1 MSVLTYALKL
11 NTSAFTGPMAA
22 ASGALRGFTGAAGA
36 AAGTLAKLAPAA
48 AAISSLAGAAA
59 TLIGVK
65 HAFDFGGELSDLSAR
80 TATGV
85 RDLVIL
91 GRAFRDAGMTADAT
105 GIRLNQMQKALAG
118 VNEDGESTSEG
129 FRQLGLDMEALRK
142 LNPIQQ
148 FEELGAAIR
157 KIEDPAKRA
166 SASMGIFGRGGG
178 EMLTL
183 LMDPEAWRNAE
194 QAMGGMA
201 EILDRNAA
209 KFDRA
214 SDIIGGAWDKMRG
227 YFVGFSA
234 EIVDGVLAPLEAFQ
248 AMDLSG
254 LGTQVGIL
262 VKTLGSGLANL
273 TGMQS
278 AMEGGLTPLIDGMVL
293 KMQLFNQK
301 VAGTMK
307 LLAAA
312 KDQGKLGELIGASL
326 KVGVIES
333 INLLSGGIRSSVA
346 YLGGSLPAIFSAAA
360 DLLTSPGLVS
370 FMQNLFRGVGLTIR
384 SELEYGAAA
393 ILRAFG
399 ETDLSSAL
407 EQASR
412 TSAEWAGLKFEKA
425 GSGLGNADFAGAL
438 DKIGKA
444 LTDAHAAGVE
454 AARAA
459 TAKPLI
465 DPKLARD
472 QWKELAGSLDPKALE
487 DILKNEVEG
496 AAGQV
501 KSLKDSLAK
510 MSTAAK
516 EAAKPANQPGGAFP
530 VAQMGQPE
538 AAGEAE
544 RKRFRNAEQTG
555 LARQARLLQKQATRP
570 GYFSN
575 AEKIELENLQR
586 KFGSI
591 KLADAAAKMG
601 RGAAAADPNRGR
613 RGAAGDAA
621 LPDPLLKLVQGI
633 HDRFA
638 NLATA

>member
-36 AAGTLAKLAPAA
+36 AAGTLAKLAAPVAA
-48 AAISSLAGAAA
+48 LGAGFSAWKILSKAADFEELSTSMEVLTGSAKEARDLLAALKADSNKTPFEFGDYAEAGKILIALGGNTSDVRGELTALGNIAAGLKIPLGEMA
-59 TLIGVK
+59 TAYGKARNDGVLYMETLNQFNDKGIPVIAMLAQRLNLSTVEVKKLASEGGIG
-65 HAFDFGGELSDLSAR
+65 FGQLQQVLSDL
-80 TATGV
+80 
-85 RDLVIL
+85 
-91 GRAFRDAGMTADAT
+91 
-105 GIRLNQMQKALAG
+105 
-118 VNEDGESTSEG
+118 TSEG
-129 FRQLGLDMEALRK
+129 GKFFGLMDKQAGTTKGLLSSLKSALDSLMVTLGTPINDFLKPILDDNLVRMQVLNQKVVAFLK
-142 LNPIQQ
+142 L
-148 FEELGAAIR
+148 LGAAR
-157 KIEDPAKRA
+157 E
-166 SASMGIFGRGGG
+166 
-178 EMLTL
+178 
-183 LMDPEAWRNAE
+183 
-194 QAMGGMA
+194 
-201 EILDRNAA
+201 
-209 KFDRA
+209 
-214 SDIIGGAWDKMRG
+214 
-227 YFVGFSA
+227 
-234 EIVDGVLAPLEAFQ
+234 
-248 AMDLSG
+248 
-254 LGTQVGIL
+254 
-262 VKTLGSGLANL
+262 
-273 TGMQS
+273 
-278 AMEGGLTPLIDGMVL
+278 
-293 KMQLFNQK
+293 
-301 VAGTMK
+301 
-307 LLAAA
+307 
-312 KDQGKLGELIGASL
+312 QGKLGDFIGASL
-326 KVGVIES
+326 KLGTIEAV
-333 INLLSGGIRSSVA
+333 NTLSGGIRSSVA
-346 YLGGSLPAIFSAAA
+346 YLGAALPEIFSAAA

-465 DPKLARD
+465 DPKMARD

-516 EAAKPANQPGGAFP
+516 DAAKPANQPGGAFP

-591 KLADAAAKMG
+591 GLAEAAAKMG

-621 LPDPLLKLVQGI
+621 RPDPLLKLVQGI